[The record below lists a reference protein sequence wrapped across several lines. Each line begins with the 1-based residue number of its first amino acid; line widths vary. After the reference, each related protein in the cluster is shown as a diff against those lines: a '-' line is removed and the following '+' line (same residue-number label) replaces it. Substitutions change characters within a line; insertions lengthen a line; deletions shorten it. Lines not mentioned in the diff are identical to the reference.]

1 MAYVHRIIGKDETLI
16 GIARLHWIH
25 VLRGLAWFGG
35 YALTI
40 WHYGI

>member
-1 MAYVHRIIGKDETLI
+1 LFRPPPPLAS
-16 GIARLHWIH
+16 
-25 VLRGLAWFGG
+25 AWFGG